1 MTQIELDRQLPG
13 GSVHNSTLVGLAAAV
28 GLLREMT
35 NGHPGELLW
44 MGSGDWAGSPLPG
57 LVRQALAGPGRP
69 DRLLVLI
76 DGACRV
82 AEVAP
87 WLDEPEP
94 DRVTVRTARRLP
106 HDLLIVDRHAVLV
119 PAGGGADEPL
129 LAVVREPVS
138 VRTMRGLF
146 GTVWGGAAA
155 RGELSEPVVLGE
167 DDVKQRILELLAEGA
182 KDAVIARK
190 LGVSLRTCRRHVAEI
205 LLELGAVSRFQAGA
219 AAARLGLVAARR
231 AVCDSP

>member
-1 MTQIELDRQLPG
+1 MTQIEFGRQRSG
-13 GSVHNSTLVGLAAAV
+13 GSGYNSTLVGLAAALD
-28 GLLREMT
+28 LLREMT
-35 NGHPGELLW
+35 SGHPGELLW
-44 MGSGDWAGSPLPG
+44 MGSGDWASSPLPG
-57 LVRQALAGPGRP
+57 LVHRALSGPEHP
-69 DRLLVLI
+69 DRLRALI
-76 DGACRV
+76 DGTCKV

-87 WLDEPEP
+87 WLDELDP
-94 DRVTVRTARRLP
+94 DRVAVRTARRLP

-119 PAGGGADEPL
+119 PAGGGPDEPL

-155 RGELSEPVVLGE
+155 RGELGDRAVLTE
-167 DDVKQRILELLAEGA
+167 DDIKQRILELLAEGA

-205 LLELGAVSRFQAGA
+205 LRELGAVSRFQAGA
-219 AAARLGLVAARR
+219 VAACLGLVAARR
-231 AVCDSP
+231 AACESP